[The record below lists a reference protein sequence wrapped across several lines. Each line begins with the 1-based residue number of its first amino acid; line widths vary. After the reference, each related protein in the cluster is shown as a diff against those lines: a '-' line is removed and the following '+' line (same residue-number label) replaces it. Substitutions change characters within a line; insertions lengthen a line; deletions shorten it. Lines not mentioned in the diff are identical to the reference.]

1 MEDFVVPPDMLE
13 KLLIEL
19 ERIGQAQGVKF
30 RGVSHAGDGNLHLDV
45 LRRGF
50 TADEEAAKIEAF
62 EDAACA
68 AVYALG
74 GKISGE
80 HGIGQ
85 KRKALFAKYE
95 DPAAL
100 ALMKAVKKAFDPNL
114 ILNPGKVFDM
124 EE

>member
-1 MEDFVVPPDMLE
+1 M
-13 KLLIEL
+13 
-19 ERIGQAQGVKF
+19 
-30 RGVSHAGDGNLHLDV
+30 

-50 TADEEAAKIEAF
+50 TADEEAAKIDAF

-68 AVYALG
+68 SVYALG

-85 KRKALFAKYE
+85 KRKSLFAKYE

-100 ALMKAVKKAFDPNL
+100 ALMKAVKKAFDPNG

>member
-1 MEDFVVPPDMLE
+1 MPCSGYGRFCRAAGYAG
-13 KLLIEL
+13 KALIEL
-19 ERIGQAQGVKF
+19 ERIGQAQGVQF

-95 DPAAL
+95 TRQPW
-100 ALMKAVKKAFDPNL
+100 PS
-114 ILNPGKVFDM
+114 
-124 EE
+124 